1 MTALRPSGGKSV
13 LCRQRNSF
21 KTQGQEES
29 AYENALEPRVRP
41 NPPHKKGCLSD
52 DRGNRLKMVIKMERK
67 LFRFAV
73 IVSVL
78 GLLSIA
84 AVMISGTAY
93 PDMMFQI
100 LAPIGLL
107 LMFVSLPLYVLAWVF
122 SIKKE
127 MKSKN
132 YLYATLLLLVGIIS
146 IVQTI
151 ILRKL

>member
-1 MTALRPSGGKSV
+1 MYKDETGRI
-13 LCRQRNSF
+13 
-21 KTQGQEES
+21 
-29 AYENALEPRVRP
+29 
-41 NPPHKKGCLSD
+41 
-52 DRGNRLKMVIKMERK
+52 VIKMARK
-67 LFRFAV
+67 LYKLAV
-73 IVSVL
+73 IAGVP

-100 LAPIGLL
+100 LTPIGLL
-107 LMFVSLPLYVLAWVF
+107 LIFVSAALFALAWVF

-132 YLYATLLLLVGIIS
+132 YLYAALLLLVGIIF

-151 ILRKL
+151 IRYDLF

>member
-1 MTALRPSGGKSV
+1 MKMPWNREA
-13 LCRQRNSF
+13 
-21 KTQGQEES
+21 
-29 AYENALEPRVRP
+29 VRILP
-41 NPPHKKGCLSD
+41 TKGCFSD
-52 DRGNRLKMVIKMERK
+52 DRGNRLRMVIKMERK
-67 LFRFAV
+67 FFRFAV

-107 LMFVSLPLYVLAWVF
+107 LMFASLPLYALAWVF
-122 SIKKE
+122 LIKKE

-132 YLYATLLLLVGIIS
+132 YLYAALLFLVGIIS

-151 ILRKL
+151 IWRKL

>member
-1 MTALRPSGGKSV
+1 
-13 LCRQRNSF
+13 
-21 KTQGQEES
+21 
-29 AYENALEPRVRP
+29 
-41 NPPHKKGCLSD
+41 
-52 DRGNRLKMVIKMERK
+52 MVIKMERK
-67 LFRFAV
+67 LCRFAV
-73 IVSVL
+73 IISAL

-100 LAPIGLL
+100 LSPIGLL
-107 LMFVSLPLYVLAWVF
+107 LMFVSLPLYALAWVF

>member
-1 MTALRPSGGKSV
+1 MT
-13 LCRQRNSF
+13 
-21 KTQGQEES
+21 
-29 AYENALEPRVRP
+29 
-41 NPPHKKGCLSD
+41 
-52 DRGNRLKMVIKMERK
+52 IKMERK

-107 LMFVSLPLYVLAWVF
+107 LMFVSLPLYALAWVF

-127 MKSKN
+127 VKSKN
-132 YLYATLLLLVGIIS
+132 YLYAALLLLVGIIS